1 LGFPLQ
7 FELIIERKINSMI
20 DVGKLVSDCREDS
33 FERLLSENL
42 TCLSEDDINTD
53 GYVISTLEAAVR
65 CLFNSS

>member
-1 LGFPLQ
+1 
-7 FELIIERKINSMI
+7 MV
-20 DVGKLVSDCREDS
+20 DMGKLVSDCREDS

-42 TCLSEDDINTD
+42 TCLSEDDINID